1 MVVSRAFMPCVFSWH
16 ETAKKLIDLVDN
28 SIPAGLAQPSCVAHW
43 MLIKRVPVAVY
54 SLTAGLLHPRQTQC

>member
-1 MVVSRAFMPCVFSWH
+1 MVVSRAYMPCVFSWH

-43 MLIKRVPVAVY
+43 ILIKRVTVAMY
-54 SLTAGLLHPRQTQC
+54 IP